1 MTRPLPVPIQTGCA
15 FAEAR
20 AKELVGA
27 PVEPVAAANRM
38 WETDRNSPAGIPG
51 EDADAA
57 HVRVYGD
64 HAPLQRLLD
73 DGLASYA
80 WQIWEPLLTGVERV
94 GML

>member
-1 MTRPLPVPIQTGCA
+1 MTRPLPIPIQTGCTW
-15 FAEAR
+15 AEAH

-27 PVEPVAAANRM
+27 PFDPVAAATRA
-38 WETDRNSPAGIPG
+38 WETDRNSPTGIPG

-73 DGLASYA
+73 DGLATYA
-80 WQIWEPLLTGVERV
+80 WQVWEPLLTGVERV